1 VTEATIGLLAF
12 NFISLMIST
21 TSISMLLRGEY
32 RNAQGNN
39 ALVIVE
45 TVLLIVALLTGFIF
59 YMLSFGA
66 SPTYSLDQYYV
77 LLVPLVLAILA
88 VLMYYTI
95 VGQRRAKARRLE
107 MDRRIEERLVS
118 VAKSEQPYLR
128 K

>member
-1 VTEATIGLLAF
+1 M
-12 NFISLMIST
+12 LM
-21 TSISMLLRGEY
+21 RGDY
-32 RNAQGNN
+32 RKAQGND

-45 TVLLIVALLTGFIF
+45 TVLLIVAFLTGGIF

-88 VLMYYTI
+88 VLMYYAI
-95 VGQRRAKARRLE
+95 VGQRRAKSRRLE
-107 MDRRIEERLVS
+107 MDHRIETRLVS
-118 VAKSEQPYLR
+118 VARSGQQHLR

>member
-1 VTEATIGLLAF
+1 VTEATIGSLAF
-12 NFISLMIST
+12 NCISFVISF
-21 TSISMLLRGEY
+21 TSISMLMRGDY
-32 RNAQGNN
+32 RKAQGND

-45 TVLLIVALLTGFIF
+45 TVLLIVAFLTGGIF

-88 VLMYYTI
+88 VLMYYAI
-95 VGQRRAKARRLE
+95 VGQRRAKSRRLE
-107 MDRRIEERLVS
+107 MDHRIETRLVS
-118 VAKSEQPYLR
+118 VARSGQQHLR

>member
-1 VTEATIGLLAF
+1 VTEATIGSLAF
-12 NFISLMIST
+12 NCISFMISF
-21 TSISMLLRGEY
+21 TSISMLMRGDY
-32 RNAQGNN
+32 RTAQRNN

-59 YMLSFGA
+59 YVLSFGG
-66 SPTYSLDQYYV
+66 PLTYSLDQYYV
-77 LLVPLVLAILA
+77 LLVPLLSAILA

-107 MDRRIEERLVS
+107 LDRRIEERSVS
-118 VAKSEQPYLR
+118 VARSEQQHLR